1 MLRNISIAVRY
12 LLLYSEGSTF
22 AALNDIGMNK
32 AYTYIIGI
40 LVVVMGFTIAILWDS
55 KDSLEKKW
63 KDAVGN
69 VKSYEQQFSSAENKN
84 RAFKLTI
91 DQLKDSND
99 SIFVELNATRKELKI
114 KDSKLKSLQY
124 VGSDF
129 SKVDTIRIPGDTIFK
144 DTNLNID
151 TLLADEWYSVKVGL
165 EYPST
170 VVVQPKFKS
179 EKHIVVSAKRET
191 VNPPKRFFLW
201 RLFQKKQWVMQVDVV
216 EKNPYVQNQTN
227 RHVEIVR

>member
-1 MLRNISIAVRY
+1 
-12 LLLYSEGSTF
+12 
-22 AALNDIGMNK
+22 MNK
-32 AYTYIIGI
+32 AYTYIIGV

-55 KDSLEKKW
+55 KDKAEKKW
-63 KDAVGN
+63 KDAMEN
-69 VKSYEQQFSSAENKN
+69 VKAYEQQYSSTEDSNK
-84 RAFKLTI
+84 AFKLTI
-91 DQLKDSND
+91 DQLKNSKD
-99 SIFVELNATRKELKI
+99 SISAELNATRKELKI

-151 TLLADEWYSVKVGL
+151 TLLADEWYSVKVGM

-170 VVVQPKFKS
+170 VVIQPKFKS
-179 EKHIVVSAKRET
+179 EKHIVVSAKKET
-191 VNPPKRFFLW
+191 VNPPKKFFLW
-201 RLFQKKQWVMQVDVV
+201 RWLQKKQWVVQVDVV

-227 RHVEIVR
+227 RYVEVVR